1 MEKKDNVSCV
11 PSNGFKIEPKKFRLD
26 IRKNPF
32 LLVSINFWGKFLGGP
47 EMWLRERSKSRFDHS
62 LPNACLG

>member
-1 MEKKDNVSCV
+1 MKKKKSSQMEKKDNVSCV

-32 LLVSINFWGKFLGGP
+32 LLVNIKILEEISG
-47 EMWLRERSKSRFDHS
+47 RT
-62 LPNACLG
+62 